1 MTDFNILTVKNS
13 WSYIIFQAEE
23 VSQLFYDKLFELDP
37 TLRPLFKG
45 DITEQGSKL
54 MSMLTMIIARLQRM
68 QDIETEVQ
76 SLGKRHVGYG
86 TKPEH
91 YRTVGQALL
100 WALENALGDRWNP
113 ETEQAWTEAYTMMAT
128 TMMAGAQTSPLP
140 EQVV

>member
-1 MTDFNILTVKNS
+1 MTDLNILTVKNS
-13 WSYIIFQAEE
+13 WSYIIFQSEE

-37 TLRPLFKG
+37 TLRSLFKG

-54 MSMLTMIIARLQRM
+54 MHMLTMIIARLQRM

-76 SLGKRHVGYG
+76 SLGKRHVSYG

-100 WALENALGDRWNP
+100 WALENALGDRWNQ
-113 ETEQAWTEAYTMMAT
+113 ETEQAWAEAYTIMAT
-128 TMMAGAQTSPLP
+128 TMMAGAQTSALP